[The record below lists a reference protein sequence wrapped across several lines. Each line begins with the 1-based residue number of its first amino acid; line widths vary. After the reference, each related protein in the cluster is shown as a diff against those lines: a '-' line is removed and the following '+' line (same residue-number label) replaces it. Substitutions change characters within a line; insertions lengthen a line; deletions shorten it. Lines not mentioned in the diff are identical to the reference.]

1 MNIAALSI
9 RRPIT
14 IIILVAACLM
24 FGFISIGRVGLDLLP
39 EINLP
44 MAAII
49 TIYPNA
55 DPRTVEQTVSIPIE
69 RALRSL
75 RGIKD
80 VTSMS
85 VENMAIALAEFNW
98 GTNLESAQQQI
109 RTNLDTMEYSLPE
122 GVQRPIVS
130 LIDLSQLPVLTLT
143 VGVPGDITDVTQ
155 VVRDL
160 VRPAIERVDGI
171 AGVSVSGAAER
182 IISVAYDYQ
191 KLTDAA
197 LSPLILQQLIAM
209 QNLSVP
215 AGVVLDSGVRYQTRV
230 GTGYQSA
237 EDIAGLT
244 IGVKKRD
251 EGTAQ
256 GGGLFG
262 LSLLMPQF
270 LTVGDVAEV
279 KETAAS
285 SEGFSRVNGKPAV
298 MLMVQKQGG
307 QNTVTAARKV
317 RGALDALVAA
327 NPEIEI
333 AYVFDQSD
341 VINTS
346 LSSLWDNILQG
357 GVLAVIV
364 LWLFLRN
371 VRSTMVIALSIPLS
385 IVFTLVMM
393 YASSLNLNLLTLGG
407 LALGVGMLVDASIV
421 VLESIFR
428 RQELGDSPVDAAIN
442 GVQEVGMAIVATTVT
457 TIVVFVPIVFLESLV
472 GEIFKELALTVI
484 YSLSASLVVAFTVVP
499 LLSVYLVRA
508 NAQAPKGVTAAA
520 AAAGKPGRP
529 GRRPRADIGEV
540 YERMLAASMK
550 HRNAVLIICLLAF
563 VAAAFVAPSLGV
575 ELFPSMDMGRIDI
588 QAFLPAGTPVE
599 RTDEMAVAVE
609 QALMGIGGVEVV
621 TSEVGSTGT
630 GDYMSVLGGSSANI
644 AKFSLGLVKEGPDA
658 RTVDAVVSDARAAMA
673 RVLADYEGAE
683 FKTDA
688 SGWGSFGSST
698 SSIMGG
704 AVTIEIRGDDS
715 DKIIQHARN
724 VVERLRQVPGFV
736 EVMSDARDAQP
747 LMLLEIN
754 RTRALM
760 GGLTVGQ
767 VGLGVRTSML
777 GTTATYVERGGDL
790 IPVVVKPKSEGPMTL
805 EQLLEMPISASAASA
820 TGSMTSSASQMGS
833 NASAAARSIEASTSL
848 LTPPTE
854 VLVGRVATP
863 VAVDGPVSLTRRN
876 GVPYTIV
883 KVGFEGMKLARASD
897 LAMKAAAEVERP
909 EGVVLALG
917 GINRVLADAM
927 DDMVFVAVLAVVLV
941 YMVMAIQYEALLYPF
956 IVMFTLPLALIG
968 AVGVLLMFGEPLGVM
983 AIIGLIV
990 LAGVVVDNGI
1000 VMIDFIS
1007 QLKAAGMAST
1017 EAVREASRVR
1027 LRPILMTALTTIL
1040 GLLPTAIGMGGR
1052 GSELQR
1058 PLALTVIG
1066 GLTVATFLT
1075 LFVIPMLYELIDNA
1089 LIKRRGRGYVK

>member
-14 IIILVAACLM
+14 VIILAAACLM

-39 EINLP
+39 EISLP

-55 DPRTVEQTVSIPIE
+55 DPTTVEQTVAIPIE

-109 RTNLDTMEYSLPE
+109 RTNLDAIEYSLPE

-155 VVRDL
+155 VVRDV
-160 VRPAIERVDGI
+160 VRPAIERVEGV

-182 IISVAYDYQ
+182 IISVAYDHQ
-191 KLTDAA
+191 KLTEAS

-215 AGVVLDSGVRYQTRV
+215 AGVVLDGDVRYQTRV
-230 GTGYQSA
+230 GTGYESA
-237 EDIAGLT
+237 DDIAGLT
-244 IGVKKRD
+244 IGLKKRD
-251 EGTAQ
+251 DSAPS
-256 GGGLFG
+256 GGLFG

-270 LTVGDVAEV
+270 LTVGDVADV
-279 KETAAS
+279 QETAATPD
-285 SEGFSRVNGKPAV
+285 GFSRVNGKPAV
-298 MLMVQKQGG
+298 MLMVRKQSG
-307 QNTVTAARKV
+307 QNTVTAARRV
-317 RGALDALVAA
+317 RAALNKLVAE

-346 LSSLWDNILQG
+346 LSSLAINIIQG
-357 GVLAVIV
+357 GVLAVVV

-371 VRSTMVIALSIPLS
+371 VRSTLVIAVSIPLS
-385 IVFTLVMM
+385 IVFTFVMM
-393 YASSLNLNLLTLGG
+393 HASDLNLNLLTLGG

-428 RQELGDSPVDAAIN
+428 RRELGDGPVEAAIT
-442 GVQEVGMAIVATTVT
+442 GVKEVGMAIVATTIT
-457 TIVVFVPIVFLESLV
+457 TIVVFVPIVFLESLI

-484 YSLSASLVVAFTVVP
+484 YSLTASLVVAFTVVP
-499 LLSVYLVRA
+499 LLSVYMVRINKRPGA
-508 NAQAPKGVTAAA
+508 GGVST
-520 AAAGKPGRP
+520 GRP
-529 GRRPRADIGEV
+529 GRSRRFDLGGI

-550 HRNAVLIICLLAF
+550 HRTVILSACALAF
-563 VAAAFVAPSLGV
+563 VAAAFVAPTLGV

-588 QAFLPAGTPVE
+588 QAFLPPGTSVE
-599 RTDEMAVAVE
+599 RTDAMATAIE
-609 QALMGIGGVEVV
+609 QALMEIPGVDVV
-621 TSEVGSTGT
+621 TTEVGSTGSD
-630 GDYMSVLGGSSANI
+630 DYMSVLGGSSANA
-644 AKFSLGLVKEGPDA
+644 AKFSLGLVREGRDA
-658 RTVDAVVSDARAAMA
+658 RNVDDVVSDTRTALA

-688 SGWGSFGSST
+688 SGWGSFGSTT

-704 AVTIEIRGDDS
+704 AVTIEIRGEDS
-715 DKIIQHARN
+715 EGIFQHARD
-724 VVERLRQVPGFV
+724 VAERLRQVPGFV
-736 EVMSDARDAQP
+736 EVMSDAQDAQP
-747 LMLLEIN
+747 LMLLEVN

-777 GTTATYVERGGDL
+777 GTTATYVERDGDL
-790 IPVVVKPKSEGPMTL
+790 IPVVVKPKSDGPMTL
-805 EQLLEMPISASAASA
+805 DQLLEMPISASAASA
-820 TGSMTSSASQMGS
+820 SGSMTSAASQMGS
-833 NASAAARSIEASTSL
+833 NAAAAARSLESSPSL

-863 VAVDGPVSLTRRN
+863 VIVDGPVTLTRRN
-876 GVPYTIV
+876 GIAYTLV
-883 KVGFEGMKLARASD
+883 KVGYEGMRLARASE
-897 LAMKAAAEVERP
+897 LALEVASEIEPP
-909 EGVVLALG
+909 EGVVVALG
-917 GINRVLADAM
+917 GVNRVLGDAV
-927 DDMVFVAVLAVVLV
+927 DDLAFVGILAVVLV
-941 YMVMAIQYEALLYPF
+941 YMVMAIQYESLLYPF
-956 IVMFTLPLALIG
+956 IVMFTMPLALIG
-968 AVGVLLMFGEPLGVM
+968 AIGVLTMFGESLGVM

-1000 VMIDFIS
+1000 VMVDFIS
-1007 QLKAAGMAST
+1007 QLKAAGMASS

-1052 GSELQR
+1052 GSEMQR

-1066 GLTVATFLT
+1066 GLMVATFLT

-1089 LIKRRGRGYVK
+1089 LLKRRDRGYVK